1 MKNKQQIAA
10 KMEAVLNSLDG
21 LQKAGPGPFFFTRVQ
36 ARLQK
41 EEISLWGRFAGFMTK
56 PTVALATLFL
66 IFLLNAAALF
76 YQQKMSIAATDQ
88 VEQGSLEDYNTVLAA
103 NSYYD
108 ENTDA
113 R

>member
-1 MKNKQQIAA
+1 MKNKHETAA
-10 KMEAVLNSLDG
+10 KIEGILNSLDG
-21 LQKAGPGPFFFTRVQ
+21 LQKAGAGPFFFTRVQ

-41 EEISLWGRFAGFMTK
+41 EEISLWGRFAGFMTR
-56 PTVALATLFL
+56 PAVALATLFL

-76 YQQKMSIAATDQ
+76 YQQKSAIAAADQ
-88 VEQGSLEDYNTVLAA
+88 FETGSAEDFNTTLAA

>member
-1 MKNKQQIAA
+1 MDKKKEI
-10 KMEAVLNSLDG
+10 ETIINSLEG
-21 LQKAGPGPFFFTRVQ
+21 MQKASPGDFFFTRVQ
-36 ARLQK
+36 AKLQK
-41 EEISLWGRFAGFMTK
+41 EEISLWGRIASFITK
-56 PTVALATLFL
+56 PTVALATLCL

-76 YQQKMSIAATDQ
+76 YQSSSSTSMVDQ
-88 VEQGSLEDYNTVLAA
+88 VEQSSADDYNTTLAA

>member
-1 MKNKQQIAA
+1 MENKQAITA
-10 KMEAVLNSLDG
+10 KTEAILNSLEG
-21 LQKAGPGPFFFTRVQ
+21 VQKASPGPFFFTRVQ
-36 ARLQK
+36 ARLQRD
-41 EEISLWGRFAGFMTK
+41 EITLWGKFASFMAK
-56 PTVALATLFL
+56 PAVAFATLFL

-76 YQQKMSIAATDQ
+76 YQQSATPAMAEQ
-88 VEQGSLEDYNTVLAA
+88 SEQGNIEEYNTTLAA

>member
-1 MKNKQQIAA
+1 MKNKDEITA
-10 KMEAVLNSLDG
+10 KTAAVLNSLEG
-21 LQKAGPGPFFFTRVQ
+21 LQKASPGPFFFTRVQ

-76 YQQKMSIAATDQ
+76 YQQKTSISAAEQ
-88 VEQGSLEDYNTVLAA
+88 VEQGNIEDYNTTLAA

>member
-1 MKNKQQIAA
+1 MENKQAITA
-10 KMEAVLNSLDG
+10 KTEAILNSLEG
-21 LQKAGPGPFFFTRVQ
+21 VQKASPAHFFFTRVQ

-41 EEISLWGRFAGFMTK
+41 EEITLWGRFAGFITK
-56 PTVALATLFL
+56 PAVALATLFL

-76 YQQKMSIAATDQ
+76 YQQKTSVSVADQ
-88 VEQGSLEDYNTVLAA
+88 VEQGNIEEYNTTLAA

>member
-1 MKNKQQIAA
+1 MENKQAITA
-10 KMEAVLNSLDG
+10 KTEAILNSLEG
-21 LQKAGPGPFFFTRVQ
+21 VQKASPAPFFFTRVQ

-41 EEISLWGRFAGFMTK
+41 EEITLWGRFAGFITK
-56 PTVALATLFL
+56 PAVALATLFL

-76 YQQKMSIAATDQ
+76 YQQKTSVSVADQ
-88 VEQGSLEDYNTVLAA
+88 VEQGNIEEYNTTLAA